1 MQAQREISKDDVL
14 SSPLIANINVNS
26 YTGITH
32 LLLLSTNTLLSQSS
46 NTQNVV
52 VIIKRFGG
60 N

>member
-1 MQAQREISKDDVL
+1 MKAQWEIYKDDVL
-14 SSPLIANINVNS
+14 PSPLTASIKVNS